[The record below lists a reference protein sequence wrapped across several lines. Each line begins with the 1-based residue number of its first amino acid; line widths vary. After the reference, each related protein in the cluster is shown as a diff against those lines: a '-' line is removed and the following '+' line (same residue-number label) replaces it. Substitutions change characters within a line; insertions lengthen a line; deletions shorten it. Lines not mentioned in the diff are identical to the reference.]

1 MKRVLPYLFLLTTL
15 STIDCKCDHST
26 NSKLAE
32 VTENNNSRRNL
43 FTYLDNCDQNYI
55 TGKPEFVKQCQV
67 KVNSSLL
74 EDEKIREFTLNL
86 DEVNYV
92 FKKRELVRHDN
103 SYALH
108 GVIPL
113 PELDFDYPITF
124 SKNDNRVI
132 GEIRVFSDERH
143 FTYSL
148 RSCLKG
154 ICEQENG
161 LLIKIDHSKGKQI
174 PDHPPRFYEE

>member
-1 MKRVLPYLFLLTTL
+1 MKRVLPHLFLLTTL
-15 STIDCKCDHST
+15 SATDCKYDHST

-32 VTENNNSRRNL
+32 VAENNTNGRNL
-43 FTYLDNCDQNYI
+43 FTYLDNCNQNYI

-67 KVNSSLL
+67 KVDSSLL
-74 EDEKIREFTLNL
+74 EDEKIRDFNLNL
-86 DEVNYV
+86 DEVDYV

-103 SYALH
+103 GYALH
-108 GVIPL
+108 GIISKF
-113 PELDFDYPITF
+113 DFDYPITF

-132 GEIRVFSDERH
+132 GEIRVFSDEH
-143 FTYSL
+143 PFTYSL

-174 PDHPPRFYEE
+174 PDHQSHFYEE